1 MLQNKMNRS
10 ETRKVAFELIY
21 SLEIQKVEESEL
33 ETQINVFLEG
43 KGIQD
48 EKVTEYIQD
57 VIYGIEKNK
66 NDILEQINKELSE
79 KWELSRLSKISIAIL
94 KLAVYEILYKKL
106 PYKVVINEAIELAK
120 AYGDDNAPS
129 FVNGILA
136 SIVKNNNIE

>member
-33 ETQINVFLEG
+33 EPHINVFLEG

-57 VIYGIEKNK
+57 DIYGIEKNK

-106 PYKVVINEAIELAK
+106 PYKVVINEAVELAK
-120 AYGDDNAPS
+120 VYGDDNAPS

>member
-66 NDILEQINKELSE
+66 NDILKQINKELSE

>member
-1 MLQNKMNRS
+1 MNRS

-66 NDILEQINKELSE
+66 NDILEQIIKNY
-79 KWELSRLSKISIAIL
+79 L
-94 KLAVYEILYKKL
+94 KNGSLADYQK
-106 PYKVVINEAIELAK
+106 
-120 AYGDDNAPS
+120 
-129 FVNGILA
+129 
-136 SIVKNNNIE
+136 

>member
-79 KWELSRLSKISIAIL
+79 KWEFSRLSKISIAIL

-106 PYKVVINEAIELAK
+106 PYKVVINEAVELAK

>member
-1 MLQNKMNRS
+1 MNRS

-79 KWELSRLSKISIAIL
+79 KWEFSRLSKISIAIL

>member
-1 MLQNKMNRS
+1 MNRS

-106 PYKVVINEAIELAK
+106 PFKVVINEAVELAK

>member
-1 MLQNKMNRS
+1 MNRS

-79 KWELSRLSKISIAIL
+79 KWEFSRLSKISIAIL
-94 KLAVYEILYKKL
+94 KLAVYEILYKSFHIKL
-106 PYKVVINEAIELAK
+106 LLTRLLNLQRHMEMIMLHHLLMEYLQVL
-120 AYGDDNAPS
+120 
-129 FVNGILA
+129 
-136 SIVKNNNIE
+136 